1 MHHLQQW
8 EDQKS
13 TPKCGLFIP
22 GLSFTS
28 LKVAKTKLEAEQNQ
42 VFRHDC
48 PFFPASCW
56 TVKTRAQPFP
66 WLQIIY
72 VRVYKQIPISKGTE
86 LMKLKLFWVWFY
98 IQLRSSF
105 LCFGKK
111 WGVYVCVC
119 LRLCVFTLWWFH
131 WWWEFK
137 CACSFLMVSLYKTNT
152 IDLEGKSP
160 AKDSSNGFAL
170 SKFNAIFFGQ
180 QLQLWKEAIHLLP
193 KITMRS

>member
-72 VRVYKQIPISKGTE
+72 VRVYQRQANPNKQGDRINEAKTVLSLILYSTQEQLP
-86 LMKLKLFWVWFY
+86 LFWQEVG
-98 IQLRSSF
+98 
-105 LCFGKK
+105 C
-111 WGVYVCVC
+111 VCVC
-119 LRLCVFTLWWFH
+119 LSTLVCVYLVV
-131 WWWEFK
+131 
-137 CACSFLMVSLYKTNT
+137 VSLVVG
-152 IDLEGKSP
+152 IQMRLLIP
-160 AKDSSNGFAL
+160 HGFTVQD
-170 SKFNAIFFGQ
+170 KYN
-180 QLQLWKEAIHLLP
+180 
-193 KITMRS
+193 